1 MRKTRR
7 KKQNLTRN
15 SIFRHFWDL
24 KSEHVQ
30 KNKPLLRPS
39 WLASLVSQ
47 CIHEKLS
54 KYPVSSSDVEELTK
68 HMKELGVAKLC
79 ATVPCD
85 IFAKALEPKTKD
97 TENEVEF
104 NLGRERK
111 RGERMP
117 LYFDSGIYIE
127 HKEIFKSTKKNIR
140 KEQE

>member
-1 MRKTRR
+1 M
-7 KKQNLTRN
+7 
-15 SIFRHFWDL
+15 
-24 KSEHVQ
+24 
-30 KNKPLLRPS
+30 
-39 WLASLVSQ
+39 
-47 CIHEKLS
+47 
-54 KYPVSSSDVEELTK
+54 EELTK

-127 HKEIFKSTKKNIR
+127 HKEIFKSTKRNI
-140 KEQE
+140 KKKQE